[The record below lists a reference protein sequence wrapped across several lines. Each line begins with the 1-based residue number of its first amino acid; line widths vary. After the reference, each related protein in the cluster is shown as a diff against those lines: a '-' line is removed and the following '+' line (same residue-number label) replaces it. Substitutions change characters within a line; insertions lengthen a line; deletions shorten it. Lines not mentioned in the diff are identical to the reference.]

1 MTKDPIV
8 ANINQTIDEV
18 GDIMM
23 EHRLQQLPVVEDG
36 KLMGMVSYASLESI

>member
-1 MTKDPIV
+1 MMNQEVRSIMTKDPIV

-23 EHRLQQLPVVEDG
+23 
-36 KLMGMVSYASLESI
+36 